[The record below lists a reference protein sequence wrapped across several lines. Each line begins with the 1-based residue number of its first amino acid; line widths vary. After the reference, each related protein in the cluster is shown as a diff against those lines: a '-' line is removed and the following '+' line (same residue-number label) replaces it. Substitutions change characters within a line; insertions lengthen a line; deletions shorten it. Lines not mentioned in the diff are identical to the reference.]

1 MTPPSIL
8 PVALAGAASLALGV
22 ASEARAWQPF
32 RQFPAPTHAVASQ
45 EVATVETKPEPID
58 LESTVRSLGAASLH
72 ERMEASVKL
81 SAAQPGVDALFEFL
95 KRDTLSAEQRERL
108 TRIAWE
114 RFASTPRAALG
125 ISFQR
130 GFVGGMESGAV
141 IEGTF
146 EGFDSYRVLKPGDT
160 IYAMDDVR
168 IHSMDEG
175 KRVIQ
180 SREPGERVSL
190 RIFRQGKPII
200 VRLALGSLPDLD
212 RKDNVANPRAVEPA
226 VLRDAF
232 RLKIERALA
241 TSNVA
246 KPLDLQPHWEGVKVH
261 TNEQARDEATK
272 LAAEDIETSSS
283 VTAGGRQL
291 AVGEAQL
298 ERFTSNPGAVESK
311 MATLLRDLR
320 AIDNRLQVLELQ
332 IDDPNMGAERRA
344 QAEKSRRILQER
356 RAQVK
361 AAMSALLPVRGGL
374 QP

>member
-1 MTPPSIL
+1 MAPSRIL
-8 PVALAGAASLALGV
+8 TIAAAGFASLA
-22 ASEARAWQPF
+22 SI
-32 RQFPAPTHAVASQ
+32 APW
-45 EVATVETKPEPID
+45 
-58 LESTVRSLGAASLH
+58 
-72 ERMEASVKL
+72 
-81 SAAQPGVDALFEFL
+81 SAAQPLRPFPTTSTTPKSTTPESPQLSALDLDALVRALGASSLRERTEATTRLSAARPSVDALFEVL
-95 KRDTLSAEQRERL
+95 KRDTLSAEQRERV
-108 TRIAWE
+108 TRLAWE

-146 EGFDSYRVLKPGDT
+146 EGFDSNRVLKPGDT

-200 VRLALGSLPDLD
+200 VRLTLGSLPDLD
-212 RKDNVANPRAVEPA
+212 RRDQFANQRSLEPA

-232 RLKIERALA
+232 RLKLDRAMA
-241 TSNVA
+241 NTKPAS
-246 KPLDLQPHWEGVKVH
+246 PLDLQPHWEGVKVH
-261 TNEQARDEATK
+261 TNEIARDEAAK
-272 LAAEDIETSSS
+272 LAAEDIERPGAP
-283 VTAGGRQL
+283 TAGGRQG

-298 ERFTSNPGAVESK
+298 ERFTSNPAELQTRLS
-311 MATLLRDLR
+311 TLMRELRQIDTRLQ
-320 AIDNRLQVLELQ
+320 AIDLQ
-332 IDDPNMGAERRA
+332 IDDPNVGGERRA
-344 QAEKSRRILQER
+344 QAEKSRRILLER
-356 RAQVK
+356 RARVK
-361 AAMSALLPVRGGL
+361 EAMSALQPGRGIL

>member
-1 MTPPSIL
+1 MISSRLPLITVASI
-8 PVALAGAASLALGV
+8 ASCAIAASFA
-22 ASEARAWQPF
+22 AAAEQPLRPF
-32 RQFPAPTHAVASQ
+32 TATAKITTPESAPPAAV
-45 EVATVETKPEPID
+45 D
-58 LESTVRSLGAASLH
+58 LEALVRSLGAPSLW
-72 ERMEASVKL
+72 ERTDATTRL
-81 SAAQPGVDALFEFL
+81 AAARPNLDSLFEFL
-95 KRDTLSAEQRERL
+95 KRDSLSAEQRERL
-108 TRIAWE
+108 TRLTWE

-146 EGFDSYRVLKPGDT
+146 EGFDSHRVLKPGDT

-200 VRLALGSLPDLD
+200 VRLTLGSLPDLD
-212 RKDNVANPRAVEPA
+212 RRDQFAANQRSVEPA

-232 RLKIERALA
+232 RLKLDRAMV
-241 TSNVA
+241 NA
-246 KPLDLQPHWEGVKVH
+246 KPAAPLDLQPHWEGVKVH
-261 TNEQARDEATK
+261 TNEVAREEAAK
-272 LAAEDIETSSS
+272 LAAEDIERPSAPS
-283 VTAGGRQL
+283 AGGRQG

-298 ERFTSNPGAVESK
+298 ERFTSNPGELQTRLS
-311 MATLLRDLR
+311 TLNRELRNIDTRLQ
-320 AIDNRLQVLELQ
+320 AIDMQ
-332 IDDPNMGAERRA
+332 IDDPNVGGERRTQMEKNRRVLLERRA
-344 QAEKSRRILQER
+344 R
-356 RAQVK
+356 VK
-361 AAMSALLPVRGGL
+361 EAMSALQPGRGIL